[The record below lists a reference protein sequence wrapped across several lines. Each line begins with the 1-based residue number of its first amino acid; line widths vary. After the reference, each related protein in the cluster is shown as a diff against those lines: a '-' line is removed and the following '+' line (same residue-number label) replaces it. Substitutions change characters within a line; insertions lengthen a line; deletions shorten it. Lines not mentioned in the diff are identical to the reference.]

1 MNAVLLVVVEL
12 IIGREQKSKKPNMV
26 DKIVQ
31 ETLEKRPLATHITV
45 QVHTKRFTISYKKG
59 YFNTLK
65 VRCNYHCFGL
75 KFQLIVNMKH
85 GETGTLAQNHAMVEN
100 RPDREESKL
109 LLRLGEQNA
118 VGIVRKHNLAI
129 PKNVRV
135 CMHLSYSL
143 KILW

>member
-59 YFNTLK
+59 
-65 VRCNYHCFGL
+65 
-75 KFQLIVNMKH
+75 
-85 GETGTLAQNHAMVEN
+85 
-100 RPDREESKL
+100 
-109 LLRLGEQNA
+109 
-118 VGIVRKHNLAI
+118 
-129 PKNVRV
+129 
-135 CMHLSYSL
+135 
-143 KILW
+143 

>member
-1 MNAVLLVVVEL
+1 MKEMLSNPLLVTYNLVQRTANGTNTESGVNAVLLVVVEL

-45 QVHTKRFTISYKKG
+45 Q
-59 YFNTLK
+59 
-65 VRCNYHCFGL
+65 
-75 KFQLIVNMKH
+75 LIVNMKR
-85 GETGTLAQNHAMVEN
+85 GETGPLAQNHAMVEN

-118 VGIVRKHNLAI
+118 LEIARKHNLAI
-129 PKNVRV
+129 PKNAPLPVNGTNGAIG
-135 CMHLSYSL
+135 
-143 KILW
+143 ILVV